1 MTIQHVVMLPAMLV
15 AMLIRRDEY
24 GAIHHHAYGRL
35 APSPSVAVRSA
46 FAEER

>member
-1 MTIQHVVMLPAMLV
+1 MLV

-24 GAIHHHAYGRL
+24 GAVHHAHGGL

-46 FAEER
+46 LAEER